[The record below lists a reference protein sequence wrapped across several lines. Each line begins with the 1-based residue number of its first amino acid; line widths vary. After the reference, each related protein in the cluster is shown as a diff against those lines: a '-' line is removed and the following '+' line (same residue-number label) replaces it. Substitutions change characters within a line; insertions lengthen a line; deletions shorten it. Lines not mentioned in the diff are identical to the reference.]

1 MTSSGT
7 DNVVELTDELFEKI
21 VEEHSSFV
29 YNVSYRMMGNPDDA
43 QEVVQDTFLSAYRAR
58 DRFRG
63 EAQVTTWLY
72 RIATNAAL
80 MRLRKNSHKKEIAQD
95 PLEVYQKIDRAD
107 WADAP
112 DKAALNNE
120 LSVEIQKGIE
130 ELPEDLKIAVVLRD
144 VEGLTNEE
152 AAEALEI
159 SVSAL
164 KARLHRG
171 RVLLRNILADY
182 ISQRSS

>member
-7 DNVVELTDELFEKI
+7 ENVVELTDELFEKI

-29 YNVSYRMMGNPDDA
+29 YNISYRMIGNPDDA
-43 QEVVQDTFLSAYRAR
+43 QEVVQDTFLPAYRAR

-63 EAQVTTWLY
+63 EALVTIWPY

-95 PLEVYQKIDRAD
+95 PLEVYHKIDRPD
-107 WADAP
+107 WMDAP
-112 DKAALNNE
+112 DKTALNNE
-120 LSVEIQKGIE
+120 LSVEIQRGIE
-130 ELPEDLKIAVVLRD
+130 ELPEDLKVAVVLRD

-152 AAEALEI
+152 AAETLEV

-171 RVLLRNILADY
+171 RVLLLDILADY
-182 ISQRSS
+182 IN